1 MVSDMAVD
9 TEIISIDNV
18 EKSLWDKIVS
28 VANAFPA
35 VPVIITAAGAL
46 DGATIA
52 ITGIDK
58 SPKEVADA
66 VATKTPVMLSLNLE
80 LNAETTVVVSIML
93 SQVIGNIYE
102 FVGVVSVDDNGVN
115 FAAIALIDN
124 DGEWEIEG
132 NVVTTAVV
140 E

>member
-1 MVSDMAVD
+1 MAAN

-35 VPVIITAAGAL
+35 VPVVITAAGTL
-46 DGATIA
+46 DGATIT
-52 ITGIDK
+52 ITELDR

-66 VATKTPVMLSLNLE
+66 VAAKTPVMLSLDLE
-80 LNAETTVVVSIML
+80 IDAETTATVRIFL
-93 SQVIGNIYE
+93 TQVIDNVYE
-102 FVGVVSVDDNGVN
+102 FVGVVSVDENGVN
-115 FAAIALIDN
+115 FANITLTDD
-124 DGEWEIEG
+124 DGEWEISG

>member
-1 MVSDMAVD
+1 MAAE

-35 VPVIITAAGAL
+35 VPVVITAAGAL
-46 DGATIA
+46 DGATIT
-52 ITGIDK
+52 ITEIDK
-58 SPKEVADA
+58 SPKKLADA
-66 VATKTPVMLSLNLE
+66 VAAKTPVMLSLDLE
-80 LNAETTVVVSIML
+80 LDAETTATARIFL
-93 SQVIGNIYE
+93 TQVIDNAYE
-102 FVGVVSVDDNGVN
+102 FVGAVSVDANGVN
-115 FAAIALIDN
+115 FANITLADD
-124 DGEWEIEG
+124 DGEWEITG